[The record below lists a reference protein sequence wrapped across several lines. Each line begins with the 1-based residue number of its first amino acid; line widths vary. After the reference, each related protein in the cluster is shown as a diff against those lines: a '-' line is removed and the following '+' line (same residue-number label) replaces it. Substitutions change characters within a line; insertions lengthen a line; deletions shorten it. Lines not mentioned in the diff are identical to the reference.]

1 MCIHL
6 PSSWRAVCLR
16 VHVST
21 HSLCAHVV
29 SMYQSI
35 YLSVF
40 LSVFVF
46 QNAYRIMC
54 VYIYIYMQN
63 MYTETKGLTYYLLC
77 SHLVLLLTSQPILK
91 QKNRCPGVTFF
102 SHQYQLQ

>member
-16 VHVST
+16 VNVST
-21 HSLCAHVV
+21 HSLCAHVA
-29 SMYQSI
+29 SMYKSI

-40 LSVFVF
+40 LSVFIF

-54 VYIYIYMQN
+54 VYNCIYICR
-63 MYTETKGLTYYLLC
+63 TC
-77 SHLVLLLTSQPILK
+77 ILK
-91 QKNRCPGVTFF
+91 QKRSNTIF
-102 SHQYQLQ
+102 SVLILFSY